1 MVTYN
6 SQHLG
11 EMLMETTNQDQQWGE
26 NKIKFPMYAPPSE
39 IESIVKLIRELIYVV
54 RNFLKIEYPSSHTRM
69 RLMIDDI
76 LQLVGYQIEQIEGVI
91 CLAETNLFHY
101 PSAFVISRTV
111 IEINVVL
118 EWLLNPEEES
128 ERILRYIRYLN
139 SQLSNYNEIYVGCIS
154 NSTIPSPDKNKLLEK
169 KNKID
174 KDIHEMTQA
183 AIDYGIPPEGIS
195 DLKKLPN
202 FTNEMLKVISPNERQ
217 NSFKLAYYVFSK
229 FTHGMRQSIY
239 RYHDP
244 NFSSYVPVSDWKY
257 PLYICYEPIIVIT
270 QKILERFNDKPEQF
284 DFNLR
289 LIKLMSRIKVQ
300 LEKKMDK
307 VFSLSG
313 SD

>member
-1 MVTYN
+1 
-6 SQHLG
+6 
-11 EMLMETTNQDQQWGE
+11 METINKDQQFDKNE
-26 NKIKFPMYAPPSE
+26 IEFPMYTPPSE
-39 IESIVKLIRELIYVV
+39 IKGIVILIRELICVA
-54 RNFLKIEYPSSHTRM
+54 RNFLEIEYPSSHPRM
-69 RLMIDDI
+69 KLMVDDI
-76 LQLVGYQIEQIEGVI
+76 LALAGYQIEQIEGVI

-128 ERILRYIRYLN
+128 ERILRYIRYLK
-139 SQLSNYNEIYVGCIS
+139 SQLDSYNEIYVDCIS
-154 NSTIPSPDKNKLLEK
+154 NSTIPSPDKDKQLGI

-174 KDIHEMTQA
+174 KDIYEMTQT
-183 AIDYGIPPEGIS
+183 AIDYGIPSKSIS
-195 DLKKLPN
+195 DLKKLPK

-244 NFSSYVPVSDWKY
+244 NFSSYVPVSDGKY
-257 PLYICYEPIIVIT
+257 PLYICYEPIIAIT
-270 QKILERFNDKPEQF
+270 QKFLERFNDKPEQF

-289 LIKLMSRIKVQ
+289 LITLMSRIKVQ

-307 VFSLSG
+307 VFSA
-313 SD
+313 SDSD